1 MRHANDH
8 RKLGR
13 NPGHR
18 KALLRNLMNSLVLS
32 ERIETTV
39 PKAKELRRLGDRLIT
54 LGKRGSAV
62 SRHQSPEQTN
72 GSHAITHLSNNKIIR
87 RH

>member
-32 ERIETTV
+32 ERSGTTV
-39 PKAKELRRLGDRLIT
+39 PEGQGAAPVGDR
-54 LGKRGSAV
+54 
-62 SRHQSPEQTN
+62 
-72 GSHAITHLSNNKIIR
+72 
-87 RH
+87 